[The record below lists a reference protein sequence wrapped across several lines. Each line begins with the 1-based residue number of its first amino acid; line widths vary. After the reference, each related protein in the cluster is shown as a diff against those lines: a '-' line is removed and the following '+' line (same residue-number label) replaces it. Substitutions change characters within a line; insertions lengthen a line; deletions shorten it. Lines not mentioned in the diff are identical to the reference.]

1 VRHAALPKSGEFD
14 SSEPA
19 ATGFN
24 YGVPLLGAMALFLI
38 ASLGL
43 MLRPRVTLRR

>member
-1 VRHAALPKSGEFD
+1 V
-14 SSEPA
+14 
-19 ATGFN
+19 N

-43 MLRPRVTLRR
+43 LLRPRVTLRR